1 MAVQSATHQR
11 RALSHRFKL
20 PFAQPSAGAGNAAR
34 PRFII
39 YRGTAT
45 FTARSVQGPLR
56 HLTTG
61 REPRP
66 HLCNEV
72 SRPGAAARLRQR
84 RCTATVALTSGGS
97 VQLKLDVDL
106 IGHER
111 HRDAL
116 AHASQ
121 GQRGDGWGVGSCRVG
136 PVQPCRPASSPT
148 LVAPVAHRPSGRTS
162 SRPLAF
168 RDRPR

>member
-1 MAVQSATHQR
+1 MHLVDAGWEI
-11 RALSHRFKL
+11 
-20 PFAQPSAGAGNAAR
+20 QPSIQTPFR
-34 PRFII
+34 PTLCWCGK
-39 YRGTAT
+39 RGPTPFHRLSGEAT
-45 FTARSVQGPLR
+45 FAARSVQGPLR

-72 SRPGAAARLRQR
+72 SRPGVPAGLRQR
-84 RCTATVALTSGGS
+84 RCTAAVALTSGGS

-111 HRDAL
+111 RRDAL

-121 GQRGDGWGVGSCRVG
+121 GQRGDGWDVGSCRV
-136 PVQPCRPASSPT
+136 VAT
-148 LVAPVAHRPSGRTS
+148 LRVK
-162 SRPLAF
+162 
-168 RDRPR
+168 